1 MGDMIRLRLQVS
13 RPRTPDVCGRLGS
26 FWPSSLLRD
35 VVGDR
40 GIHSIFVSAAR
51 LAQATRLDSEIQR
64 LGDRNTLTW
73 EEIKMRIIVF
83 LLAAAAVSGPAAAQC
98 WQDYSYPEY
107 AFSAAFPATPN
118 VETTTYQAANGR
130 SVPARVYSVRQG
142 NELLKVTVADLANTG
157 LDEPAV
163 IDHAIKM
170 LSAGGVVTFN
180 IPQRIYRVYGRS
192 LGIQGGDGSRSMVGV
207 FDYHGRLYQIEAKA
221 LPGGSAAATLRFQQS
236 LVFTDGG
243 SNRSEEEIRAF
254 RQGCPG
260 PVGNPAGLDDPR
272 CARPGR

>member
-1 MGDMIRLRLQVS
+1 
-13 RPRTPDVCGRLGS
+13 
-26 FWPSSLLRD
+26 
-35 VVGDR
+35 
-40 GIHSIFVSAAR
+40 
-51 LAQATRLDSEIQR
+51 
-64 LGDRNTLTW
+64 
-73 EEIKMRIIVF
+73 MRILVF
-83 LLAAAAVSGPAAAQC
+83 LLAAAAASGPAAAQS

-107 AFSAAFPATPN
+107 AFSVAFPATPN
-118 VETTTYQAANGR
+118 VETTTYQGANGR

-272 CARPGR
+272 CARPGGIFRLRSQRGRLHRRWLLAIA